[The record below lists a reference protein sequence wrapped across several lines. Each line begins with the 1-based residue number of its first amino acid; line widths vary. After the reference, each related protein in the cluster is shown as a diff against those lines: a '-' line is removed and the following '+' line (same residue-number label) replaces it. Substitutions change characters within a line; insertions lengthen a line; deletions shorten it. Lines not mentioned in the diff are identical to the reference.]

1 MTGDLLTRLSSL
13 RIAVVGD
20 LMLDHYLWGD
30 THRISPEA
38 PVPVVEI
45 HRETYTAGGAA
56 NVALNLA
63 SLGVNVELCGIL
75 GEDLAAGRLRS
86 VLLDKG
92 IHLDAGFSAPG
103 FKTII
108 KTRVLVQQQQL
119 CRLDV
124 EQPPHEHCLD
134 RNGMLSLCLDRI
146 RQCDAVIVS
155 DYAKGVVTQ
164 ALVDHVRQIAVEA
177 GIFLAADPKPKRHL
191 DFSGFGVMTP
201 NRSEALQLAGMPEL
215 RHGEEFPAEVVGRA
229 IFEKYSPRS
238 LVVTLGADGMMIY
251 HSADDRRHIPT
262 AAKEVFDVSG
272 AGDTVVAVLTA
283 SLAAGLSLEEA
294 AHVANVAAGVVVA
307 KLGTAIV
314 TPEELGRQ
322 LELVDWKP

>member
-1 MTGDLLTRLSSL
+1 MTADLLTRLGAL
-13 RIAVVGD
+13 RIAVIGD

-63 SLGVNVELCGIL
+63 ALGVKVDLCGVI

-86 VLLDKG
+86 VLSEKG
-92 IHLDAGFSAPG
+92 VHLDAGFSAPG
-103 FKTII
+103 FKTIV

-124 EQPPHEHCLD
+124 EQPPHEHCLGK
-134 RNGMLSLCLDRI
+134 NGMLDLCLDRI

-155 DYAKGVVTQ
+155 DYAKGVITQ
-164 ALVDHVRQIAVEA
+164 ALVDGVRRIAEEA
-177 GIFLAADPKPKRHL
+177 DIFLAADPKPKRHL

-201 NRSEALQLAGMPEL
+201 NRSEALQLAGLPEL
-215 RHGEEFPAEVVGRA
+215 RHGEEFPAQVVGRA

-238 LVVTLGADGMMIY
+238 LVVTLGGDGMMIY
-251 HSADDRRHIPT
+251 HSAGDWRHIPT

-283 SLAAGLSLEEA
+283 SLAAGLSLEDA
-294 AHVANVAAGVVVA
+294 AHVANVAAGIVVA

-314 TPEELGRQ
+314 MPEEMGRE
-322 LELVDWKP
+322 LELAGWMP